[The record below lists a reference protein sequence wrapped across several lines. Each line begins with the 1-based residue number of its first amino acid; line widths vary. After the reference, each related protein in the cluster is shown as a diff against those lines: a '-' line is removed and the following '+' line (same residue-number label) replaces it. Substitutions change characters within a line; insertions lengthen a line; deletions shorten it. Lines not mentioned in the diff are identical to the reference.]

1 MNHPVTKVIL
11 ELDSQIQTPSQ
22 MKDLARS
29 LKTHIANCF
38 TAWFNC
44 QNLSSEASLIEA
56 FLSPLVQAN
65 PHGIFN
71 VVLETETP
79 FPIEILEELL
89 AYASNPDHFLNRYY
103 LFSSYEENII
113 YSTQFVIVLPLHQKD
128 QMDPKW
134 LEDLED
140 RVPVIWSWKIS
151 SEKEIQRTLKALQDK
166 DGVLV
171 EFPPNLDEE
180 TIQKILRRIKK
191 IASDDPDW
199 IQFRDAGIQRIWDQ
213 KDGETPPA
221 CEIEEKVI
229 HYTTKLE
236 ATEGYLPRAIF

>member
-11 ELDSQIQTPSQ
+11 ELDSQIQTLSQ
-22 MKDLARS
+22 MKNLAEN

-38 TAWFNC
+38 TAWFKC

-65 PHGIFN
+65 PHGIFSI
-71 VVLETETP
+71 VLETETS

-140 RVPVIWSWKIS
+140 CVPVIWSWKIS

-166 DGVLV
+166 DGILV
-171 EFPPNLDEE
+171 EFPPDLDEE
-180 TIQKILRRIKK
+180 TLQKILQRIKK

-213 KDGETPPA
+213 EDDETPPA

-229 HYTTKLE
+229 HYTTTLE
-236 ATEGYLPRAIF
+236 ALESYLPRAIF